1 MQQSEIQRL
10 LSSWDQSLT
19 EEELHSL
26 GDLQSRRS
34 FLKTMLMSSVAV
46 MFSEQVIANV
56 VQVNTQSWKTLQAVQ
71 LHMFPMKQ
79 NEPDAL
85 SINAT
90 AYLKSILEWPGV
102 DDSDKNFIV
111 NGVGWLNDLSSK
123 QFKKIFIDLTDTDK
137 EKVLRQIEKSRAGEN
152 WLSLI
157 MLYLVEALLTAP
169 VYGGNT
175 NSQGWQWLQ
184 YQPGFPLPSVD
195 KRYFKL

>member
-1 MQQSEIQRL
+1 MRQSEIQRFL
-10 LSSWDQSLT
+10 NKWDLSLT
-19 EEELHSL
+19 EDELHSL
-26 GDLQSRRS
+26 GDMQSRRS
-34 FLKTMLMSSVAV
+34 FLKTVLMSSAAV
-46 MFSEQVIANV
+46 MFSEQVLANAL
-56 VQVNTQSWKTLQAVQ
+56 QLNTKTWNTLQAVQ
-71 LHMFPMKQ
+71 LHMFPEKN

-102 DDSDKNFIV
+102 DESDKKFIV
-111 NGVGWLNDLSSK
+111 NGVDWLNDLSVK
-123 QFKKIFIDLTDTDK
+123 QFKKIFIDLNETDK

-157 MLYLVEALLTAP
+157 MLYLVEALLAAP

-175 NSQGWQWLQ
+175 DSQGWRWLR
-184 YQPGFPLPSVD
+184 YQPGFPLPSAD